1 MADLHQRLQAA
12 LVDRYRIER
21 ELGSGGMAIVF
32 LAEDLKHRRKVALKV
47 LRAELAA
54 TLGTDRFFREI
65 EVAAKL
71 QHPHI
76 LPLLDSGEAQGF
88 LYYVM
93 PFVDGEN
100 LRGRLTR
107 RGELPIH
114 DAVKLLGEVADAL
127 AYAHTQG
134 VVHRDIK
141 PDNVL
146 LSGRH
151 ALVTD
156 FGVAKAVS
164 EATGRQTLTTAGVA
178 LGTPTYMAPEQAT
191 ADPQVDHRVDIYA
204 LGVLA
209 YELVAGRP
217 PFTGMS
223 AQEVLAA
230 HVTREPEPISSHR
243 PAVPATLAAII
254 MKCLAKRPS
263 DRWQSADEL
272 LAQLEQ
278 QLTPTG
284 GVTPTQTRPI
294 PAVAAARRSILP
306 WVGAAVV
313 LLILAAIGL
322 LLARG
327 AAPAAPVLGKRSA
340 LTVDPGLEI
349 NPALSPDGKLVAYSR
364 TTPAETRL
372 VVQQLAGGE
381 PVSVAHWPG
390 VFAAISAWSP
400 DGSRLLYTSPR
411 GLELIPALGGVSRL
425 LAATNAPGGPRG
437 RILGL
442 GWGSWA
448 PNGEEVVYSKN
459 DSIYILSL
467 NADAPRLLAQAGDP
481 HSPVWSPDGQWIAYV
496 SGNPQYT
503 PLVNLAPSSI
513 WVVRATGG
521 DPVRI
526 TADRPL
532 HTSPV
537 WLPDSRG
544 LLYVSDQE
552 GGRDIYLVR
561 LSRSGAPAAAPIR
574 MTTGLYPHTISLS
587 ADGRRL
593 VYAVN
598 TETSNIV
605 AVTLH
610 PRRSVSL
617 REATP
622 VTTGSQQ
629 IEGFSIS
636 PDGRWLVFDSNRNG
650 NQDIWR
656 MPLDRSGPPELLS
669 AGPEDEFHPE
679 YSPDGSFVG
688 FHAARSGSARDLYV
702 VPSGGGRRSRI
713 AVQTQN
719 NLAPKFS
726 RDGRTVLFAE
736 WRAAG
741 IPYVHAVSRPAESS
755 EWSRT
760 TPVFSIPSTGA
771 ADWSPDGRW
780 VAFLRRNGVFRADA
794 DGKNSQQL
802 VTFPADFTSFFPRWS
817 QDSRFIY
824 YSGSTV
830 DGTYVICEVP
840 VAGGR
845 PREVA
850 HSQGP
855 SYQNFRFSFQVR
867 GRTLY
872 TAFADRQSDVWMAD
886 VSGEP

>member
-1 MADLHQRLQAA
+1 
-12 LVDRYRIER
+12 
-21 ELGSGGMAIVF
+21 
-32 LAEDLKHRRKVALKV
+32 VALKV

-76 LPLLDSGEAQGF
+76 LPLHDSGEAQGF

-107 RGELPIH
+107 RGELPVH

-127 AYAHTQG
+127 AYAHSQG

-141 PDNVL
+141 PENIL

-191 ADPQVDHRVDIYA
+191 ADPQLDHRVDIYA
-204 LGVLA
+204 LGVMA
-209 YELVAGRP
+209 YELLAGRP
-217 PFTGMS
+217 PFTGHS
-223 AQEVLAA
+223 SQEVLAA
-230 HVTREPEPISSHR
+230 HVTREPEPISTHR
-243 PAVPATLAAII
+243 PAIPPTLAAII
-254 MKCLAKRPS
+254 MKCLAKRPA

-272 LAQLEQ
+272 VTQLEQ

-284 GVTPTQTRPI
+284 GVTPTQTRPT
-294 PAVAAARRSILP
+294 PALALKRSPARLGVA
-306 WVGAAVV
+306 VMVV
-313 LLILAAIGL
+313 LILAAIGL
-322 LLARG
+322 MLARRP
-327 AAPAAPVLGKRSA
+327 APAAPVLGKRSA

-364 TTPAETRL
+364 MIPAETRL
-372 VVQQLAGGE
+372 VVQQIAGGE
-381 PVSVAHWPG
+381 PVSIAHWPG
-390 VFAAISAWSP
+390 LYAAIPAWAP

-411 GLELIPALGGVSRL
+411 GLELIPALGGASRIIAAPSTPVS
-425 LAATNAPGGPRG
+425 PRG

-442 GWGSWA
+442 GWGSWG
-448 PNGEEVVYSKN
+448 PNGEEVVYSN
-459 DSIYILSL
+459 ADSLYIRSLS
-467 NADAPRLLAQAGDP
+467 ADAPRLLAQARDP

-496 SGNPQYT
+496 SGNPQYA

-513 WVVRATGG
+513 WVVRAAGG
-521 DPVRI
+521 TPVRI
-526 TADRPL
+526 TGDRPL

-544 LLYVSDQE
+544 LLYVSNQD
-552 GGRDIYLVR
+552 GGRDIYFVR
-561 LSRSGAPAAAPIR
+561 LSRAGAPAAAPVR
-574 MTTGLYPHTISLS
+574 MTTGLYPHTLSMS
-587 ADGRRL
+587 ADGSRL

-598 TETSNIV
+598 TETSNV
-605 AVTLH
+605 FAVTLH

-617 REATP
+617 REAKP

-656 MPLDRSGPPELLS
+656 MPLDRSTPPELLS
-669 AGPEDEFHPE
+669 AGPEDEFAPA
-679 YSPDGSFVG
+679 YSPDGSSVG
-688 FHAARSGSARDLYV
+688 FHAARSGSARDLYL

-713 AVQTQN
+713 EVKSQN
-719 NLAPKFS
+719 NLALRFS
-726 RDGRTVLFAE
+726 PDGRTLLFSE
-736 WRAAG
+736 WRAVG
-741 IPYVHAVSRPAESS
+741 EPYVHAVSRAAKDS
-755 EWSRT
+755 EWNRT
-760 TPVFSIPSTGA
+760 TPIFSLPATGGG
-771 ADWSPDGRW
+771 DWSPDGRW
-780 VAFLRRNGVFRADA
+780 IAYLRRDGVFRAGA
-794 DGKNSQQL
+794 DGKNSRRL
-802 VTFPADFTSFFPRWS
+802 AAFPADFTPFFVRWS
-817 QDSRFIY
+817 QDSRSIY
-824 YSGSTV
+824 YSGIKV
-830 DGTYVICEVP
+830 DGTYVISEVP

-850 HSQGP
+850 HSEGP
-855 SYQNFRFSFQVR
+855 SYQSFRFTFHVR

-872 TAFADRQSDVWMAD
+872 ASLVDRQSDVWMAEMTK
-886 VSGEP
+886 SEE